1 MHLLNWLEHR
11 LWSRAPI
18 VHARPLLQRL
28 FVLGLT
34 LTALLFFS
42 ISVSADELKP
52 AYLEL
57 TETST
62 GTWQIYYKT
71 SARSRLARQ
80 GELSIPEPCTTLA
93 PLSARIES
101 GNQIQ
106 TGSMLCETS
115 LSGHS
120 IGIQGLS
127 STNTDALVR
136 LQSLSHPL
144 VTLRLTP
151 REPHA
156 TVPLADTSA
165 LISNV
170 AWTYTVIGIEHIV
183 WGYDHLLFVL
193 AMVLLLSGWQRIV
206 WTVTAF
212 TVAHSLTLVGTTLGW
227 FALASRP
234 VEAIIAL
241 SILFLAVEIFKK
253 RPGEL
258 RFSERAPW
266 LVAFSFGLLH
276 GFGFAGALAEIGLPA
291 NDVPLALFSFNLGVE
306 IGQLAIVAVA
316 LIVLHVLR
324 RWQPLVTER
333 VVMVSTYGIGIT
345 ASFWFIE
352 RLIT

>member
-1 MHLLNWLEHR
+1 MRIRYLHWFEREHWTAFTCR
-11 LWSRAPI
+11 LRRSTLVQVVVVAMLCS
-18 VHARPLLQRL
+18 A
-28 FVLGLT
+28 GLK
-34 LTALLFFS
+34 
-42 ISVSADELKP
+42 ADELKP

-57 TETST
+57 TETSS

-71 SARSRLARQ
+71 SARSRLARHS
-80 GELSIPEPCTTLA
+80 ELLLPEHCTALA
-93 PLSARIES
+93 PLSVSIQS

-106 TGSMLCETS
+106 TGTMQCPAGLQ
-115 LSGHS
+115 GYA

-127 STNTDALVR
+127 TTNTDALVR
-136 LQSLSHPL
+136 LQSVSAPL
-144 VTLRLTP
+144 MTLRLTP
-151 REPHA
+151 RAWQA
-156 TVPLADTSA
+156 TVPHADTSTP
-165 LISNV
+165 ISNV
-170 AWTYTVIGIEHIV
+170 ALTYTVIGIEHIV

-193 AMVLLLSGWQRIV
+193 AMVLLLTGWQRIV

-212 TVAHSLTLVGTTLGW
+212 TAAHSLTLVGTTLGW

-241 SILFLAVEIFKK
+241 SIVFLAVEILKK

-258 RFSERAPW
+258 RLSERAPW
-266 LVAFSFGLLH
+266 LVAFAFGLLH

-306 IGQLAIVAVA
+306 IGQLIIVAA
-316 LIVLHVLR
+316 AMLILYGLR
-324 RWQPLVTER
+324 RWQPQATDR
-333 VVMVSTYGIGIT
+333 VVTLCTYAIGSI

>member
-1 MHLLNWLEHR
+1 MPKLNGYSRRQWARTCPMQSSHLRIN
-11 LWSRAPI
+11 A
-18 VHARPLLQRL
+18 V
-28 FVLGLT
+28 VLGIA
-34 LTALLFFS
+34 ALLLS
-42 ISVSADELKP
+42 SVSLLADELKP

-57 TETST
+57 TETTAGS
-62 GTWQIYYKT
+62 WQIYYKT

-80 GELSIPEPCTTLA
+80 GALTLPEPCALLA
-93 PLSARIES
+93 PWSLNIES
-101 GNQIQ
+101 GNQVQ
-106 TGSMLCETS
+106 TGLMRCEKS

-127 STNTDALVR
+127 FTNTDALVR
-136 LQSLSHPL
+136 IQGLTTPL

-151 REPHA
+151 SESHTLIPIADEPR
-156 TVPLADTSA
+156 V
-165 LISNV
+165 ISNV

-183 WGYDHLLFVL
+183 WGYDHFLFVL

-227 FALASRP
+227 FSLASRP

-241 SILFLAVEIFKK
+241 SIVFLAVEILKK
-253 RPGEL
+253 RPKQL

-291 NDVPLALFSFNLGVE
+291 NDVPLALFSFNIGVE
-306 IGQLAIVAVA
+306 IGQLMIVVAA
-316 LIVLHVLR
+316 LIVLQGLR
-324 RWQPLVTER
+324 RWQPVVAER
-333 VVMVSTYGIGIT
+333 VVIVSTYGIGII

-352 RLIT
+352 RLFT